1 MVLYMGPPGY
11 GIIIPKGPCT
21 HIAYTLALKYSLYGC
36 IGPKVYTIWVHGP
49 LGYSGWIQ
57 GLELRTGRAQTQT
70 PGASNYHGQGL
81 VQGLG
86 FRVLRFRVCGEYH
99 YKLQLRHHHPLGCR
113 IRCCRN
119 TMIHFPTPI
128 ALAAYICLIHTAG
141 ISQRL
146 QNPLLKEY
154 TLNYNRI
161 PI

>member
-1 MVLYMGPPGY
+1 MHSYSIYIGLQVLP
-11 GIIIPKGPCT
+11 
-21 HIAYTLALKYSLYGC
+21 
-36 IGPKVYTIWVHGP
+36 IWMHWAQSIHY
-49 LGYSGWIQ
+49 LGTWIQ